1 MFVKFQS
8 KFYSDGIRVG
18 MRIASQ
24 LWKEEGGSVS
34 PFATVLLMTILLL
47 GLLPGVVTLRDQIV
61 QEFGDMA
68 VALESIDQ
76 SYSYTFNGVTS
87 QYIDSSSVSDTAGD
101 APAGLDLTIPAT
113 SE

>member
-1 MFVKFQS
+1 
-8 KFYSDGIRVG
+8 

-24 LWKEEGGSVS
+24 FWMDESGSVS

-68 VALESIDQ
+68 VAIESLDQ
-76 SYSYTFNGVTS
+76 TYSYSFNGVTS
-87 QYIDSSSVSDTAGD
+87 EYIDSSSLSDPEGS
-101 APAGLDLTIPAT
+101 APAGLDLTISAT

>member
-1 MFVKFQS
+1 
-8 KFYSDGIRVG
+8 

-24 LWKEEGGSVS
+24 FWMDEIGSVS

-61 QEFGDMA
+61 QEFGDVA
-68 VALESIDQ
+68 VAIESFDQ
-76 SYSYTFNGVTS
+76 SYSYSFNGVTS
-87 QYIDSSSVSDTAGD
+87 EYIDSSSISDPVNE
-101 APAGLDLTIPAT
+101 APAGLDLTISAT